1 MGMYLD
7 PDHEAF
13 SQALRN
19 PIYVDK
25 SLLLDYTNQ
34 LIGTADCKLCVS
46 RPRRFGKSTDAN
58 MLSAYYSCGNDAS
71 PLFSAL
77 NISSKESYH
86 AHLNRYHVIH
96 LNMQNFLSRTG
107 NVEGM
112 LAYLTALLLR
122 EIRVVFPN
130 TDLFD
135 EKNLPSILEDT
146 YVQHDA
152 SFVFVIDEWDCI
164 FREYKDDEK
173 GQKKYLDFLR
183 DLLKDKPY
191 VKLAYMTGI
200 LPIKKYGTH
209 SALNLF
215 DEISMIDA
223 GPLSDF
229 MGFTETEVKDLC
241 DAYHIDYAEMKH
253 WYDGY
258 HLTEDR
264 FTFSPRS
271 VVMAIRR
278 RKFGSYWTNTETYEA
293 LRRYIDMNLQGLKDD
308 IVRLLAGDR
317 ITINANQFQND
328 MTSLHSKDDV
338 LTLLVHLGYLSCTHS
353 ENDTIVNVPNRE
365 IMESFIDSVENSSWD
380 SISDLLIRSD
390 ELLKATW
397 DMDEEKVAHIIEDV
411 HLDTSVLTYNNENA
425 LSYVLSIAYIAARN
439 EYTMV
444 RELPAGK
451 GFADIAFIPRGDK
464 PAMLVELK
472 WKLDADT
479 ALNQIKSKQYPHALE
494 RYQERLLL
502 VGISYDRKNKRHR
515 CRIEW
520 YKKS

>member
-1 MGMYLD
+1 
-7 PDHEAF
+7 
-13 SQALRN
+13 
-19 PIYVDK
+19 
-25 SLLLDYTNQ
+25 
-34 LIGTADCKLCVS
+34 
-46 RPRRFGKSTDAN
+46 
-58 MLSAYYSCGNDAS
+58 
-71 PLFSAL
+71 
-77 NISSKESYH
+77 
-86 AHLNRYHVIH
+86 
-96 LNMQNFLSRTG
+96 
-107 NVEGM
+107 
-112 LAYLTALLLR
+112 
-122 EIRVVFPN
+122 
-130 TDLFD
+130 
-135 EKNLPSILEDT
+135 
-146 YVQHDA
+146 
-152 SFVFVIDEWDCI
+152 
-164 FREYKDDEK
+164 
-173 GQKKYLDFLR
+173 
-183 DLLKDKPY
+183 
-191 VKLAYMTGI
+191 
-200 LPIKKYGTH
+200 
-209 SALNLF
+209 
-215 DEISMIDA
+215 
-223 GPLSDF
+223 
-229 MGFTETEVKDLC
+229 
-241 DAYHIDYAEMKH
+241 MKH

-278 RKFGSYWTNTETYEA
+278 RRFGSYWTNTETYEA

-353 ENDTIVNVPNRE
+353 ENDTIVNIPNRE

-425 LSYVLSIAYIAARN
+425 LSFVLSIAYIAARN

-451 GFADIAFIPRGDK
+451 GVTDIAFIPRRDK

-520 YKKS
+520 YNKS